1 MLISLKTVLAL
12 LFSAHIYVLALSAGI
27 SADMSGGETPAV
39 VVYKIDGRIYLSL
52 GRLAGIS
59 GNWLANRVSG
69 GVTDLRE
76 PLTWLGDDLCRI
88 EPSAEIARTIEVGD
102 TLWMAA
108 VMLPDSR
115 TSGKSVR
122 WALTRLPLPVDRAP
136 VGLIDWDFREAL
148 YSRHGEFVER
158 IEVDESGNSVWH
170 LWPDKEMRFSN
181 GKSVDADAIIE
192 SLRWLC
198 NRKQPFSV
206 WTEHFDLVDDS
217 LYCVKSSP
225 FNIQTDF
232 PSYCGRQLSGI
243 DAPGFYLIDVGSPDA
258 ILHGYAIGSG
268 AYRIA
273 DMSDSLIILCGRRDL
288 YSTCSVDTIV
298 LQLYDSY
305 EAAKL
310 AFELGEADIIE
321 IAPYDVK
328 KFENSYQVMSET
340 LNAAVFLS
348 VNNSR
353 PYFADNLFATAV
365 SYLVDK
371 ESLCRVPLAQ
381 MVTPID
387 FVPVL
392 SESSITL
399 PFAHDPRKGRK
410 LLHQIDDLPEF
421 MSLLVM
427 DPNDPAMVRAAEYIR
442 GILARENIL
451 VTVYDSPY
459 SAGSSEDETF
469 IGSFDM
475 MIARLED
482 PAGTGAQFLYQ
493 SYFHGDF
500 GRIQSNR
507 SLFHS
512 SEIEQL
518 FRESFTSC
526 FGNTEAGKTAM
537 RRIAYIHLNTP
548 SGVWLYRPTR
558 YIAVSQRVVSLE
570 FLSGGIV
577 DFTRI
582 EVEKQ

>member
-1 MLISLKTVLAL
+1 MKTVLAL
-12 LFSAHIYVLALSAGI
+12 LISAQVWLLLLSAELN
-27 SADMSGGETPAV
+27 ADVGGGETPAV
-39 VVYKIDGRIYLSL
+39 VVYKIDGKIYLSL
-52 GRLAGIS
+52 GRLAGVS
-59 GNWLANRVSG
+59 GNWVANRVSG
-69 GVTDLRE
+69 GRTDLQQ

-88 EPSAEIARTIEVGD
+88 EPPPEIAREIEVGD

-108 VMLPDSR
+108 VVLPDSHS
-115 TSGKSVR
+115 SGRSVR
-122 WALTRLPLPVDRAP
+122 WALTRLPLPVDRVP

-158 IEVDESGNSVWH
+158 IEVNEDGNSVWH
-170 LWPDKEMRFSN
+170 LWPGKEMRFSN
-181 GKSVDADAIIE
+181 GKPVDADVITE

-198 NRKQPFSV
+198 DKKQPFSV
-206 WTEHFDLVDDS
+206 WAEHFDIVHDS
-217 LYCVKSSP
+217 LHCVKSGP
-225 FNIQTDF
+225 FSIQTDF
-232 PSYCGRQLSGI
+232 PGYCGRELSGI
-243 DAPGFYLIDVGSPDA
+243 DAPGFYLIDVGSPHD
-258 ILHGYAIGSG
+258 ISNRHAIGSG

-273 DMSDSLIILCGRRDL
+273 DESDSLIILCERGDP
-288 YSTCSVDTIV
+288 YSSGSVDTIM

-310 AFELGEADIIE
+310 AFELGEADIID

-328 KFENSYQVMSET
+328 RFENSYQVMSET

-353 PYFADNLFATAV
+353 PYFADNLFAATL
-365 SYLVDK
+365 SYLVDR

-387 FVPVL
+387 FAPML
-392 SESSITL
+392 SDSNAAL

-410 LLHQIDDLPEF
+410 LLRQIDDLPSF
-421 MSLLVM
+421 MSLLVT
-427 DPNDPAMVRAAEYIR
+427 DPADPAMVRAAEYIR
-442 GILARENIL
+442 GILARESIL

-459 SAGSSEDETF
+459 SADSSEDETF
-469 IGSFDM
+469 VGSFDM

-500 GRIQSNR
+500 DRIQSNR

-518 FRESFTSC
+518 FRECFTNC
-526 FGNTEAGKTAM
+526 FGDTEAGKAAM
-537 RRIAYIHLNTP
+537 RRIEYTHLNTP
-548 SGVWLYRPTR
+548 SGVWLYRPMR

-582 EVEKQ
+582 EVE

>member
-1 MLISLKTVLAL
+1 
-12 LFSAHIYVLALSAGI
+12 
-27 SADMSGGETPAV
+27 MSGGETPAV
-39 VVYKIDGRIYLSL
+39 VVYKIDGRIYLSP
-52 GRLAGIS
+52 GRLAGVS
-59 GNWLANRVSG
+59 GNWVANRISG
-69 GVTDLRE
+69 GLTDFRE

-88 EPSAEIARTIEVGD
+88 EPSPEIARTIEVGD

-108 VMLPDSR
+108 ILLPDSR
-115 TSGKSVR
+115 SSGKSVR

-158 IEVDESGNSVWH
+158 IAVDEDGNSVWH

-181 GKSVDADAIIE
+181 GKPVDADAITE

-198 NRKQPFSV
+198 DKKQPFSV
-206 WTEHFDLVDDS
+206 WVEHFGLIHDT

-225 FNIQTDF
+225 FKIQTDF
-232 PSYCGRQLSGI
+232 PSYCGRELSGI
-243 DAPGFYLIDVGSPDA
+243 DAPGFYLIDVGSPDD
-258 ILHGYAIGSG
+258 ISNRHAIGSG
-268 AYRIA
+268 AFRIA
-273 DMSDSLIILCGRRDL
+273 DVSDSLIVLCERNDL
-288 YSTCSVDTIV
+288 NTTSSVDTIIF
-298 LQLYDSY
+298 QLYDSY

-310 AFELGEADIIE
+310 AFELGEADMID

-328 KFENSYQVMSET
+328 RFEDSYQVMSEPM
-340 LNAAVFLS
+340 NAAVFLS

-353 PYFADNLFATAV
+353 PYFADNLFATAL

-381 MVTPID
+381 MAAPID
-387 FVPVL
+387 FAPL
-392 SESSITL
+392 PMESDMAV

-410 LLHQIDDLPEF
+410 LLHQISNLPKF
-421 MSLLVM
+421 MSLLVA
-427 DPNDPAMVRAAEYIR
+427 DPSDPAMARTAEYIR
-442 GILARENIL
+442 GILAREDIL
-451 VTVYDSPY
+451 VTIYNSPY
-459 SAGSSEDETF
+459 SADSSEDETF

-500 GRIQSNR
+500 DRVQSNR

-512 SEIEQL
+512 SEIQRL
-518 FRESFTSC
+518 FRECFTNC
-526 FGNTEAGKTAM
+526 FGDTEAGKVAM

-558 YIAVSQRVVSLE
+558 HIAVSQRVVSLE

>member
-1 MLISLKTVLAL
+1 
-12 LFSAHIYVLALSAGI
+12 
-27 SADMSGGETPAV
+27 MSGGETPAV
-39 VVYKIDGRIYLSL
+39 VVYKIDGRIYLSP
-52 GRLAGIS
+52 GRLAGVS
-59 GNWLANRVSG
+59 GNWVANRTSG
-69 GVTDLRE
+69 ELTDLRE

-88 EPSAEIARTIEVGD
+88 EPRPEIARTIEVGD

-115 TSGKSVR
+115 TSGNSVR
-122 WALTRLPLPVDRAP
+122 WAVTRLPLPVDRAP

-158 IEVDESGNSVWH
+158 IEVDESGNSAWY
-170 LWPDKEMRFSN
+170 LWPDIEERFSN
-181 GKSVDADAIIE
+181 KNPIDADAITA
-192 SLRWLC
+192 SLRWIC
-198 NRKQPFSV
+198 RKKQPFCV
-206 WTEHFDLVDDS
+206 WAEHFDLVQDS
-217 LYCVKSSP
+217 LHCVKSGP
-225 FNIQTDF
+225 FKIQTDF
-232 PSYCGRQLSGI
+232 PGYCGRDLSGI
-243 DAPGFYLIDVGSPDA
+243 DTPGFYVIDVGSPDD
-258 ILHGYAIGSG
+258 ISNRHAIGSG

-273 DMSDSLIILCGRRDL
+273 DMSDSVIVLCERTDQS
-288 YSTCSVDTIV
+288 STSSVDTVIF
-298 LQLYDSY
+298 QLCDSY

-328 KFENSYQVMSET
+328 RFENSYQVISET

-353 PYFADNLFATAV
+353 PYFADNLFATAL

-381 MVTPID
+381 MA
-387 FVPVL
+387 VPVDFAPL
-392 SESSITL
+392 PMESDMAV
-399 PFAHDPRKGRK
+399 PFAHNPRKGRK
-410 LLHQIDDLPEF
+410 LLHQINDLPTF
-421 MSLLVM
+421 MSLLVT
-427 DPNDPAMVRAAEYIR
+427 DPSDPAMVRAAQYIG

-451 VTVYDSPY
+451 VTVYNSPY
-459 SAGSSEDETF
+459 SASSSEDETF

-493 SYFHGDF
+493 SYFHDDF
-500 GRIQSNR
+500 DRIQSNR

-518 FRESFTSC
+518 FRECFTNC
-526 FGNTEAGKTAM
+526 FGDTEVGRVAM

-548 SGVWLYRPTR
+548 SGVWLYMPTR

-570 FLSGGIV
+570 ISSGGIV
-577 DFTRI
+577 DLTKI
-582 EVEKQ
+582 EVE